1 MRCGTAS
8 LFMVRVMPLKDSRAR
23 ALEALRLRAR
33 RKTWQE
39 IADELGFRSRGGA
52 RLAVCRLVGTMDADP
67 RYAAVERAVSAASLQ
82 EQENG
87 LFDLY
92 ESAVRRQDDE
102 AAASLSRELR
112 SLVTDRAKLTGIA
125 APQRTEVNVNLSVG
139 EMIAQTRQ
147 RLLALDN
154 TVDAEIIE

>member
-1 MRCGTAS
+1 M
-8 LFMVRVMPLKDSRAR
+8 
-23 ALEALRLRAR
+23 
-33 RKTWQE
+33 
-39 IADELGFRSRGGA
+39 
-52 RLAVCRLVGTMDADP
+52 AVNRLVREWVNDP
-67 RYAAVERAVSAASLQ
+67 DYATTERAVSAASLQ
-82 EQENG
+82 AQEPG

-92 ESAVRRQDDE
+92 ESAVQRGDDE

-154 TVDAEIIE
+154 TIDAEVIE